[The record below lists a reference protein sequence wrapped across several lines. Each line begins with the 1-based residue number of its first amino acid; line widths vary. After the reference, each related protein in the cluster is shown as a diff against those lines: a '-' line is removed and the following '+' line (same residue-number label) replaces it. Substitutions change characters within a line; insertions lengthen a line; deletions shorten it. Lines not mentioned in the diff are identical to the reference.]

1 MATFRDLNVWEKSM
15 SLVTEVYKLIRKLP
29 KEESYCL
36 SDQMRRAAV
45 SIPSNIAEG
54 HARDSQNVFLRFLS
68 IAQGS
73 RAELDTQ
80 LEICVNLGYFSRED
94 ILIAEDLSIQ
104 VRKMIIVMQ
113 KRIRELLQQ
122 KTENKVPK

>member
-1 MATFRDLNVWEKSM
+1 
-15 SLVTEVYKLIRKLP
+15 
-29 KEESYCL
+29 
-36 SDQMRRAAV
+36 MRRAAV

-54 HARDSQNVFLRFLS
+54 HARDSQNDFLRFLS

-104 VRKMIIVMQ
+104 VRKMNIVMQ
-113 KRIRELLQQ
+113 KRIRDLLQQ

>member
-1 MATFRDLNVWEKSM
+1 MATFRDLNVWKKSM

-54 HARDSQNVFLRFLS
+54 HARDSQNDFLRFLS

>member
-1 MATFRDLNVWEKSM
+1 MATFRDLNLWEKSM

-54 HARDSQNVFLRFLS
+54 HARDSQNDFLRFLS

-73 RAELDTQ
+73 
-80 LEICVNLGYFSRED
+80 
-94 ILIAEDLSIQ
+94 
-104 VRKMIIVMQ
+104 
-113 KRIRELLQQ
+113 
-122 KTENKVPK
+122 

>member
-54 HARDSQNVFLRFLS
+54 HARDSQNVFFRFLS

>member
-54 HARDSQNVFLRFLS
+54 HARDSQNDFLRFLS
-68 IAQGS
+68 IAQGL

>member
-54 HARDSQNVFLRFLS
+54 HARDSQNDFLRFLS